1 MILFFLG
8 WLLINAWWFLPFIIK
23 GNAVF
28 AGYLSQPSENLGT
41 LLGVSRS
48 FPPDVIIRLLQKGY
62 FFDATAYSQIYS
74 TITFQL
80 ISFIPLVFVLT
91 GLVKTIKN
99 PDLIKFR
106 FFVVLLLLGLVV
118 SLGAN
123 PPFGKIFVWVFEN
136 FPLLQAFRN
145 PFEKFGLVYALGYS
159 PLFAF
164 GLLIFFGKV
173 KLKFLGLFIAIF
185 LICGIYAWP
194 MWNGRVLAGINNK
207 IGVKVPKY
215 YEELNTW
222 LQKNDSQGYRIFMT
236 PLLVGEAGVFQW
248 EDTKY
253 NGVDPMHFILDR
265 AAISNGT
272 RIPFYFDFAQNIR
285 KYMTRENIIPA
296 LSLLRTKF
304 LIDRKDMI
312 DVTDAEQEQNQFLTS
327 SIFSP
332 LGVENNLK
340 SICQNITADSKS
352 DGLAWAVCR
361 IDRANNDL
369 STTMYLH
376 IRVKTDLSANLEISL
391 RDTKGTRIYWHGRV
405 DSDYRTDANSW
416 QVITLSLSTPTEGD
430 KSIDL
435 SRSDVLEI
443 WAYSKD
449 HPERSVGQIN
459 VSEIKLDPGI
469 KKGINE
475 FKKTAQ
481 LGQLTVFEPIH
492 FNPPPEFGVL
502 ASINIVK
509 DFPQFFEEVNKKREL
524 THKEGFV
531 LSSQNNQKNL
541 QNLTDTIPTEV
552 VDKYKISNTKYW
564 MRFNQ
569 RQGKSSLIL
578 SKTFNPEWKVIVGA
592 SKEQLSGSFF
602 DDLSLL
608 KAVVLPE
615 ENHFV
620 VNGYA
625 NLWSFRN
632 DQKQL
637 AIVFL
642 PQVYADLGLKISVFS
657 VIILSLVWGISPV
670 VKKR

>member
-1 MILFFLG
+1 
-8 WLLINAWWFLPFIIK
+8 
-23 GNAVF
+23 
-28 AGYLSQPSENLGT
+28 
-41 LLGVSRS
+41 
-48 FPPDVIIRLLQKGY
+48 
-62 FFDATAYSQIYS
+62 
-74 TITFQL
+74 
-80 ISFIPLVFVLT
+80 
-91 GLVKTIKN
+91 
-99 PDLIKFR
+99 
-106 FFVVLLLLGLVV
+106 
-118 SLGAN
+118 
-123 PPFGKIFVWVFEN
+123 
-136 FPLLQAFRN
+136 
-145 PFEKFGLVYALGYS
+145 
-159 PLFAF
+159 
-164 GLLIFFGKV
+164 
-173 KLKFLGLFIAIF
+173 
-185 LICGIYAWP
+185 
-194 MWNGRVLAGINNK
+194 
-207 IGVKVPKY
+207 
-215 YEELNTW
+215 
-222 LQKNDSQGYRIFMT
+222 
-236 PLLVGEAGVFQW
+236 
-248 EDTKY
+248 
-253 NGVDPMHFILDR
+253 
-265 AAISNGT
+265 
-272 RIPFYFDFAQNIR
+272 
-285 KYMTRENIIPA
+285 MTRENIIPA